1 MAYIEQYEQLK
12 KVFDLDRNE
21 TIVPGSNTRIVGM
34 TFESTAD
41 IKAMGDVYDS
51 DSSIQQNLRFRYPV
65 LMPAGKTK
73 VREVIVL
80 LHGLNERSWHKHLTG
95 ARYLA
100 EKTGKALVMFPL
112 SFHINRG
119 LPEWT
124 DTRKMAGLLAIRKKQ
139 YPGVRE
145 STLANLALSERL
157 TENPGRFLV
166 SGWQSA
172 MDLLRLMSEIKEGRH
187 PLFEAGT
194 RIDIFAYSISCMMIQ
209 SLMMSNP
216 GGILNESRIVFFAGG
231 SLFSYMSGIS
241 RFIMDSVAFE
251 SLGSFHK
258 ALVNRGSRALKTISP
273 LVMENKLG
281 KAFLS
286 LITAGKFQRD
296 REKALAAF
304 GPNLMVIALRD
315 DRIMPVEGIRQATGE
330 KFFRSGQFK
339 TVHFPYPY
347 SHENPFPVL
356 YKKFDEQV
364 EKAFRSV
371 FEPTLRFYIQ

>member
-1 MAYIEQYEQLK
+1 MTYIEQYEQLK
-12 KVFDLDRNE
+12 EIFDLDRTE
-21 TIVPGSNTRIVGM
+21 TTVPESNIRIVGLS
-34 TFESTAD
+34 FESTAD
-41 IKAMGDVYDS
+41 IKAMGDAFDS
-51 DSSIQQNLRFRYPV
+51 DSNISQNMRFRYPV
-65 LMPAGKTK
+65 LMPADKKK

-95 ARYLA
+95 AQYLA
-100 EKTGKALVMFPL
+100 EKTGKAVIMFPL

-124 DTRKMAGLLAIRKKQ
+124 DTRKMAALLEIRKKK

-157 TENPGRFLV
+157 TENPGRFFV

-172 MDLLRLMSEIKEGRH
+172 MDLLRLMQEIKEGRH
-187 PLFEAGT
+187 PLFETGT
-194 RIDIFAYSISCMMIQ
+194 KIDLFAYSISCMMIQ
-209 SLMMSNP
+209 SLMISNP
-216 GGILNESRIVFFAGG
+216 FGILNESKIVFFAGG

-241 RFIMDSVAFE
+241 RFIMDSVASD
-251 SLGSFHK
+251 SLGRFHK
-258 ALVNRGSRALKTISP
+258 ALINRGSQAIKTIKP
-273 LVMENKLG
+273 LIIENNLG
-281 KAFLS
+281 RAFLS
-286 LITAGKFQRD
+286 LITAGKYQRD

-356 YKKFDEQV
+356 YRKFDEQV
-364 EKAFRSV
+364 DKAFRSV
-371 FEPTLRFYIQ
+371 FEPALRFYTQ